1 MIGEML
7 AFAHLRSVALGLTL
21 AVLGCHAQT
30 QAAPSGGMQ
39 AEEAGKPVSPELAR
53 RIEVLIRS
61 KSNVPPN
68 YSVAVSSRT
77 RSELPGYDQV
87 SVTFTADDQTSKPT
101 TFLVSTD
108 DKTVAQFTKY
118 DISKDPRDLVSAAD
132 RPARGGPANAPVQIV
147 VFDDLEC
154 PFCAKMHGQL
164 FPALTARYKDHVRV
178 VYRDFPL
185 DQHPWAMRAAVDTG
199 CLAAQSPT
207 GYWNTVDYIHAH
219 ASDFGGTEHSLPKAN
234 DQLDKVIRDEGM
246 RQNVKPDV
254 LAACIVQQDAS
265 KVNSTRKE
273 AELLG
278 VDSTP
283 ALFINGERVEGA
295 IPIEY
300 IYRIVDQALIAAGQ
314 QPPPA
319 VPLPPMPGAAK
330 PGS

>member
-1 MIGEML
+1 MSAL
-7 AFAHLRSVALGLTL
+7 SYLRATAFTLTL
-21 AVLGCHAQT
+21 ATLGCHAQT
-30 QAAPSGGMQ
+30 PAPPSGG
-39 AEEAGKPVSPELAR
+39 AAASEAGTPVTPELAR

-68 YSVAVSSRT
+68 YSIAVSTRT
-77 RSELPGYDQV
+77 KSELPGYDQV
-87 SVTFTADDQTSKPT
+87 SVTFTADNQTSKPS

-108 DKTVAQFTKY
+108 NKTLAQFSQY
-118 DISKDPRDLVSAAD
+118 DISKDPKELVSAAN
-132 RPARGGPANAPVQIV
+132 RPGRGGPVDAPVQIV

-154 PFCAKMHGQL
+154 PYCAKMHGQL

-185 DQHPWAMRAAVDTG
+185 DQHPWAMRAAVDTS
-199 CLAAQSPT
+199 CLAAQSPA

-219 ASDFGGTEHSLPKAN
+219 AAEVGGSDHSLVKAN
-234 DQLDKVIRDEGM
+234 EQIDTIIRDEGM

-254 LAACIVQQDAS
+254 LAACVAKQDFTNINAS
-265 KVNSTRKE
+265 RKE
-273 AELLG
+273 AETLG

-300 IYRIVDQALIAAGQ
+300 IYRIVDQALVAAGQ
-314 QPPPA
+314 EPPPA